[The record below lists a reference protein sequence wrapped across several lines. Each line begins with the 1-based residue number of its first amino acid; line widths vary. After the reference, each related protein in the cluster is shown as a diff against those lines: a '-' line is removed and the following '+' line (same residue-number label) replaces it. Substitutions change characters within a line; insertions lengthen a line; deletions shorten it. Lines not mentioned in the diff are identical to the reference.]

1 MTPRSTASLA
11 FTFLLLVGCGQAT
24 STPVADDP
32 EPTAP
37 TETSSATR
45 PLDDFPLTRGYPDT
59 NGDDGSPVVVTDE
72 SGVAPLTFCD
82 RPAWS
87 LDVPVAP
94 ADVVGAPYTGEAED
108 VRGRTLVRYDD
119 AGLAAKALA
128 TLRLAIET
136 CPEEVVGGTAQV
148 YTGTTRPAGDEAFT
162 ITHRYRSDYGFDTG
176 LEVIDVV
183 RVGDLVLLSSE
194 YGEGGGSEESIRRS
208 QREVTDQTDAL
219 LPSLCEYATPIRQ
232 GC

>member
-1 MTPRSTASLA
+1 MTPRSTTSLA
-11 FTFLLLVGCGQAT
+11 LACLLLVGCGRAT

-45 PLDDFPLTRGYPDT
+45 PLDDFPLARGYPDT

-94 ADVVGAPYTGEAED
+94 ADVVGATYTGEAED

-119 AGLAAKALA
+119 EGLAAKALA
-128 TLRLAIET
+128 TLRLRDRDL
-136 CPEEVVGGTAQV
+136 PRGGLGRDRAGV
-148 YTGTTRPAGDEAFT
+148 HRDHSGPPATRPS
-162 ITHRYRSDYGFDTG
+162 RSPT
-176 LEVIDVV
+176 
-183 RVGDLVLLSSE
+183 
-194 YGEGGGSEESIRRS
+194 
-208 QREVTDQTDAL
+208 VTA
-219 LPSLCEYATPIRQ
+219 ATTASTPDSR
-232 GC
+232 